1 MSATTLHP
9 AYPSISFS
17 FRALF
22 HRRFA
27 AGGSQGRLY
36 RNLKDLPDH
45 LLLDI
50 GVDPRDVPASG
61 DGEIARPDLVYSGL
75 GAMGFR
81 TAAKS

>member
-1 MSATTLHP
+1 MSAVTLHP
-9 AYPSISFS
+9 ALPAISL
-17 FRALF
+17 RALF

-27 AGGSQGRLY
+27 EASSQGRLY

-50 GVDPRDVPASG
+50 GVDPRDVPVSAEG
-61 DGEIARPDLVYSGL
+61 GIARPDLAFSGL